1 MDDLPVVQVWREING
16 VNDDG
21 DFVFFFSSFEE
32 EAKQEVG
39 DLIATAWQHALQQ
52 AHGGVDKV
60 VQAMLA
66 REEKPSPPAP
76 QVRQPA
82 PSIKVKPSSA
92 PRVVRQV
99 EKPPSP
105 KEPFRQSLQ
114 EIAVNASWFKLRR
127 KMMLSGHAAHAYV
140 VVGTD

>member
-1 MDDLPVVQVWREING
+1 M
-16 VNDDG
+16 
-21 DFVFFFSSFEE
+21 
-32 EAKQEVG
+32 G

>member
-1 MDDLPVVQVWREING
+1 MDDHSVVQVWREING
-16 VNDDG
+16 VTDDG
-21 DFVFFFSSFEE
+21 DFACFFSSFE

-39 DLIATAWQHALQQ
+39 DLIAFAWQQARQQ
-52 AHGGVDKV
+52 AEGGVDKV

-92 PRVVRQV
+92 PRVVRQAAGGETTISEGAV
-99 EKPPSP
+99 PPVVTRDCGECQLVQAWP
-105 KEPFRQSLQ
+105 
-114 EIAVNASWFKLRR
+114 RR
-127 KMMLSGHAAHAYV
+127 DAR
-140 VVGTD
+140 